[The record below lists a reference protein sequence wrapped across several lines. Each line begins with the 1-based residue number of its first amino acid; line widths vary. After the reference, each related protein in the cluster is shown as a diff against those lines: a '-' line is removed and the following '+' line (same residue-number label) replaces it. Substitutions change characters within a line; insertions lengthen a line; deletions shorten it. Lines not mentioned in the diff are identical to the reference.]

1 MLPDNFSIGIENHET
16 GAASSLVQTSD
27 VCHIVKTTKD
37 LSKYS
42 RIGSSP
48 YMFTSKLN
56 PQQREQALASLAS
69 EEFDIL
75 IIGGGVN
82 GVGAALD
89 AVTRGLKVALVEAH
103 DFAAGTSSRSS
114 KLIHGGLRYL
124 EQYDFKLVREALHE
138 RELMVSTQC
147 PHLVKPVSFLYPLT
161 EKVKERT
168 YVGAGLALYDALR
181 GFKRALPSHKHLTGK
196 TIASISP
203 SLRQDIITG
212 AIRYFDAQVD
222 DARHTMM
229 IARTAARH
237 GAVMATGVRVDDLT
251 RSGKKVTGVVA
262 IDQATNKKFTIA
274 AKATI
279 MCAGV
284 WSDELHEKFGLT
296 AGYSVAMSKGVH
308 IVVPGDAIQSK
319 DGIILKTPVSVLFLI
334 PWGDKWIVGTTDT
347 PYEGDRS
354 KPLATQ
360 EDVQYILDQANR
372 VLEPKLKAEDI
383 IGVFAGLRPLVANKT
398 GSATTK
404 LSREHTVDRPAPGFV
419 SMAGGKYTTYRV
431 MAKDAVDL
439 AVLDLRRLVSDSV
452 TDKLPL
458 IGADGY
464 FALKQQVSKIAE
476 DTQMSEATITH
487 LLDRYGSLIEE
498 ILELIAEDSS
508 LAERIIPELPY
519 LKAEILHAATH
530 EGALSVE
537 DVLLR
542 RTRISF
548 EAVDGGA
555 DAAKEVAKIIGE
567 PLGWGAKE
575 RNASV
580 SAFLEVIEREEEALV
595 ELVNS

>member
-1 MLPDNFSIGIENHET
+1 MYAICLRLLKTCKTTQEQLGIGIPLT
-16 GAASSLVQTSD
+16 
-27 VCHIVKTTKD
+27 
-37 LSKYS
+37 
-42 RIGSSP
+42 
-48 YMFTSKLN
+48 MFTSQLN
-56 PQQREQALASLAS
+56 PQQRAAALTSLAS
-69 EEFDIL
+69 EEFDVL

-89 AVTRGLKVALVEAH
+89 AVTRGLKVALVEAQ
-103 DFAAGTSSRSS
+103 DYAAGTSSRSS

-124 EQYDFKLVREALHE
+124 EQYDFKLVREALRE

-181 GFKRALPSHKHLTGK
+181 GMKRALPSHKHLTGK
-196 TIASISP
+196 TIGQISP

-237 GAVMATGVRVDDLT
+237 GAVMATGVRVEDLI
-251 RSGKKVTGVVA
+251 RSGKKIIGATA
-262 IDQATNKKFTIA
+262 IDTVTNKKINIS
-274 AKATI
+274 AKSTI

-284 WSDELHEKFGLT
+284 WSDELHAKFGLT

-308 IVVPGDAIQSK
+308 IVVPGDAIHSK

-334 PWGDKWIVGTTDT
+334 PWGNKWIVGTTDT
-347 PYEGDRS
+347 PYDGDRA
-354 KPLATQ
+354 KPLATK

-372 VLEPKLKAEDI
+372 VLDPQLKAEDI
-383 IGVFAGLRPLVANKT
+383 LGVFAGLRPLVANKT

-419 SMAGGKYTTYRV
+419 SLAGGKYTTYRV

-439 AVLDLRRLVSDSV
+439 AVLDLRRLVSESV

-464 FALKQQVSKIAE
+464 FALVQQVPKIAE
-476 DTQMSEATITH
+476 TYSIPEATVTH

-498 ILELIAEDSS
+498 ILEIISADKSMAQRLIPD
-508 LAERIIPELPY
+508 LPY
-519 LKAEILHAATH
+519 IKAEILHAVTH

-548 EAVDGGA
+548 EDFYSGSEVAH
-555 DAAKEVAKIIGE
+555 EVAKIIGAE
-567 PLGWGAKE
+567 LGWGAKE
-575 RNASV
+575 RTASIKSFESLV
-580 SAFLEVIEREEEALV
+580 EKEEESLL

>member
-1 MLPDNFSIGIENHET
+1 
-16 GAASSLVQTSD
+16 
-27 VCHIVKTTKD
+27 
-37 LSKYS
+37 
-42 RIGSSP
+42 
-48 YMFTSKLN
+48 MFTSQLN
-56 PQQREQALASLAS
+56 VQQREKAIASLTT

-89 AVTRGLKVALVEAH
+89 AVSRGLKVALVEAH
-103 DFAAGTSSRSS
+103 DYAAGTSSRSS

-196 TIASISP
+196 TIAKISP
-203 SLRQDIITG
+203 SLRQDIING

-237 GAVMATGVRVDDLT
+237 GAVMATGVRVEDLQ

-262 IDQATNKKFTIA
+262 VDTYTNKKLKIS

-308 IVVPGDAIQSK
+308 IVVPGDAIHSK

-347 PYEGDRS
+347 PYEGDRA

-372 VLEPKLKAEDI
+372 VLEPTLKSEDI
-383 IGVFAGLRPLVANKT
+383 LGVFAGLRPLVANKT

-404 LSREHTVDRPAPGFV
+404 LSREHTVDHPVPGFV
-419 SMAGGKYTTYRV
+419 SMAGGKYTTYRI

-439 AVLDLRRLVSDSV
+439 AVLDLRRLVNNSV
-452 TDKLPL
+452 TEKLPL

-464 FALKQQVSKIAE
+464 FALQQQVAKIAE
-476 DTQMSEATITH
+476 DNSLSEATVTH
-487 LLDRYGSLIEE
+487 LLNRHGSLIAE
-498 ILELIAEDSS
+498 ILELIADDAS
-508 LAERIIPELPY
+508 LAERLIPDLPY

-537 DVLLR
+537 DVMLR

-548 EAVDGGA
+548 EAADSGA
-555 DAAKEVAKIIGE
+555 AAAKEVATIIGE
-567 PLGWGAKE
+567 ELGWGAKE
-575 RNASV
+575 RSESV
-580 SAFLEVIEREEEALV
+580 GAFLEVIAKEEAALL
-595 ELVNS
+595 ELANS